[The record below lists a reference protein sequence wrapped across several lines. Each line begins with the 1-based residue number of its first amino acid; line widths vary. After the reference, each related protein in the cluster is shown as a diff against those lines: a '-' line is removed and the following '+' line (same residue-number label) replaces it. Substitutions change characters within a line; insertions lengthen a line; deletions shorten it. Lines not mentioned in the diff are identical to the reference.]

1 MYKLDVKLF
10 NFLWPV
16 QIIIGDQFLFQSNM
30 EQMSHIVKE
39 EVEVKTEIESI
50 FFPAE
55 LDYKKE
61 DQQVK

>member
-1 MYKLDVKLF
+1 MNSL
-10 NFLWPV
+10 NFHWPIQMKNV
-16 QIIIGDQFLFQSNM
+16 EQSLFQSKM
-30 EQMSHIVKE
+30 EQMSHQVKE

-55 LDYKKE
+55 SDFKEE

>member
-1 MYKLDVKLF
+1 MACSDNKC
-10 NFLWPV
+10 WPTV
-16 QIIIGDQFLFQSNM
+16 SLFQSNM

-39 EVEVKTEIESI
+39 EVEVKTEIESV

-55 LDYKKE
+55 LDYKEE

>member
-1 MYKLDVKLF
+1 MILLK
-10 NFLWPV
+10 FLWPV
-16 QIIIGDQFLFQSNM
+16 PIIIDYQSLFQSNM

>member
-1 MYKLDVKLF
+1 MKLL

-16 QIIIGDQFLFQSNM
+16 PIIIDYQALFQSNM
-30 EQMSHIVKE
+30 EQMSHKVKE

-50 FFPAE
+50 YFPAE
-55 LDYKKE
+55 LVYKEE

>member
-1 MYKLDVKLF
+1 MEFSLAWWDNKC
-10 NFLWPV
+10 WPTV
-16 QIIIGDQFLFQSNM
+16 SLFQSNR
-30 EQMSHIVKE
+30 EQMSHNVKE